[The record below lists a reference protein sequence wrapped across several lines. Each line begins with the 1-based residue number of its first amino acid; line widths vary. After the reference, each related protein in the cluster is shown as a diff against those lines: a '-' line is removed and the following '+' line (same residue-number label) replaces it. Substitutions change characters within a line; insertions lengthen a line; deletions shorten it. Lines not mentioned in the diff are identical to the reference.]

1 MFLAEIFNLTN
12 AVNYADYIGT
22 ITSSQFGN
30 PTTAGPKRR
39 LQLGFRLEF

>member
-1 MFLAEIFNLTN
+1 MILAEMFNLTN

-22 ITSSQFGN
+22 ITSSQFGQ

-39 LQLGFRLEF
+39 LQLGFRVDF